1 MASAKSS
8 RASAP
13 APAAA
18 GKGASGNGHK
28 KPTRDSFTREEQL
41 DAYRRMLLIRR
52 FEEKAGQLYGMGH
65 IGGFCHLYIGQ
76 EAVVVGM
83 QMALE
88 PGDQVITAY
97 RDHGHTLAVG
107 MDPKAIMAELTGR
120 RHGCS
125 KGKGGSMHMFS
136 PERGY
141 YGGHGIVGA
150 CVPLGAGLAFAD
162 KYRGNGRVCLTYFGD
177 GAANQ
182 GQVYEAFNMAE
193 LWKLPVVFIIENN
206 QYAMGTSI
214 ERSSSTTNLSQRGL
228 SFAIPGEQV
237 DGMDVEEVRAAG
249 ARAIA
254 HARSGKGPIIIE
266 MMTYR
271 YRGHSMS
278 DPAKYRSRE
287 EVQHMRDTQDP
298 IEQVR
303 SRLLQ
308 AGVAEEDLKVID
320 RQVRDEVNAA
330 AEFSLA
336 DPEPDPVQLTTDVLI

>member
-1 MASAKSS
+1 MASGKSS
-8 RASAP
+8 RATASG
-13 APAAA
+13 AAA
-18 GKGASGNGHK
+18 GGKGAAGNGHK
-28 KPTRDSFTREEQL
+28 KPARDRFTRDEEL

-107 MDPKAIMAELTGR
+107 MDPKAVMAELTGR

-136 PERGY
+136 PERGF

-150 CVPLGAGLAFAD
+150 CVPLGAGLAFAN
-162 KYRGNGRVCLTYFGD
+162 KYRGNNRVCLTYFGD

-193 LWKLPVVFIIENN
+193 LWKLPVVFVIENN
-206 QYAMGTSI
+206 KYAMGTSI

-228 SFAIPGEQV
+228 SFDIPGEHV

-254 HARSGKGPIIIE
+254 HARSGKGPVILE

-278 DPAKYRSRE
+278 DPAKYRTRE
-287 EVQHMRDTQDP
+287 EVQRMRDTQDP

-303 SRLLQ
+303 ARLLQ
-308 AGVAEEDLKVID
+308 AGVAEDDLKVID
-320 RQVRDEVNAA
+320 RQVRDEVSGA
-330 AEFSLA
+330 AEFALA
-336 DPEPDPVQLTTDVLI
+336 DPEPDASALTTDVLI